1 MIAYIDAS
9 VIIRLVF
16 NEPYPLAEWS
26 QIDEGITSQL
36 TRLECAR
43 TFDRHRIRGLRTA
56 TIRTATQS
64 ADAILSRTYELEVTQ
79 HILQWAAK
87 PLSTPLGTLDSIHLA
102 SASAYRRAL
111 GPPQVIAFATHDR
124 ELAEAAKSLG
134 FPVIGTSLP

>member
-43 TFDRHRIRGLRTA
+43 I
-56 TIRTATQS
+56 
-64 ADAILSRTYELEVTQ
+64 
-79 HILQWAAK
+79 
-87 PLSTPLGTLDSIHLA
+87 DSIHLA